1 MSNLELYNN
10 IQKNLNHTQY
20 LLADTTT
27 YNENQ
32 LIQTLD
38 KHINKL
44 NNLDTKINNLD
55 TKIDLLI
62 EENNSLKKN
71 NLFLI
76 DLIKTNYNEL
86 KRLIDLDYDKKM
98 DINDIRNGLYDIE
111 I

>member
-20 LLADTTT
+20 LLTDTAT
-27 YNENQ
+27 YNENK
-32 LIQTLD
+32 LTQTLD
-38 KHINKL
+38 NHNK
-44 NNLDTKINNLD
+44 KINMLD

-62 EENNSLKKN
+62 EQNNELKKN

-76 DLIKTNYNEL
+76 ELIKNNYNEL
-86 KRLIDLDYDKKM
+86 KRLIDLDYDNKM
-98 DINDIRNGLYDIE
+98 DINDIQNGMYDIE